1 MELKHQK
8 ECSKMLKLD
17 LEKLLLN
24 IFLEDKF
31 RNKEHTIASQLSMI
45 TIKSLMPSNIVRG
58 NLIDYKR
65 FKEEVKLLG
74 YYKLDKENI
83 FQIDLSREEYFNYK
97 DKTIYSRIL
106 PIIAANQDY
115 DIIEEEVIKN
125 ILYTTGNID
134 TLLEWIAISK
144 YVFLRLEKD
153 ENILENLKEYIINI
167 SQIDFLEKYRA
178 EYLYDLSKL
187 DIKFEINFE
196 KARVAL
202 ISLFHGVDLGK
213 FKYLKNILEVFDS
226 RDEETVVGNIINN
239 ASIDKKIDIDI
250 EIEDSYERIALY
262 VLKLRKSRI
271 DPEDLKIKEY
281 ILPDVF
287 EFKEGEVFF
296 HSLLNR
302 SKVIKKEV
310 KNKSLTS
317 SIQTRSGMYLFK
329 IDPFN

>member
-1 MELKHQK
+1 
-8 ECSKMLKLD
+8 MLKLD

-125 ILYTTGNID
+125 ILYTTGNIE

>member
-1 MELKHQK
+1 
-8 ECSKMLKLD
+8 MLKLD

-125 ILYTTGNID
+125 ILYTTGNIE

-167 SQIDFLEKYRA
+167 SQI
-178 EYLYDLSKL
+178 
-187 DIKFEINFE
+187 
-196 KARVAL
+196 
-202 ISLFHGVDLGK
+202 
-213 FKYLKNILEVFDS
+213 
-226 RDEETVVGNIINN
+226 
-239 ASIDKKIDIDI
+239 
-250 EIEDSYERIALY
+250 ED
-262 VLKLRKSRI
+262 RKS
-271 DPEDLKIKEY
+271 
-281 ILPDVF
+281 V
-287 EFKEGEVFF
+287 V
-296 HSLLNR
+296 
-302 SKVIKKEV
+302 
-310 KNKSLTS
+310 
-317 SIQTRSGMYLFK
+317 
-329 IDPFN
+329 

>member
-125 ILYTTGNID
+125 ILYTTGNIE